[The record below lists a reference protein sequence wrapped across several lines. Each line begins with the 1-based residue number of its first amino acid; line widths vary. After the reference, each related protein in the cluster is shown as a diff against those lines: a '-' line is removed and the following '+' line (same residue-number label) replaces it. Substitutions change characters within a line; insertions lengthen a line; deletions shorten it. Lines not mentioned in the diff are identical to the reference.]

1 MSRLL
6 AVDANSL
13 THRGFHSVLRD
24 SGDVSQVE
32 VPVVVSAVA
41 TMIASTWR
49 YGPYD
54 HLVVALDHPHN
65 VRRDDYP
72 EYKGQRA
79 ATPQAVKDALAAV
92 SALFDAAGAVVL
104 QRDGAEA
111 DDILA
116 TVVDITEA
124 SALPTDVLSSDRD
137 LIALIDTH
145 TRLLRPKSSFS
156 TLGVETFAS
165 VRERYGIEPWQYTE
179 LAALR
184 GDPADGLD
192 GVRGIGEKTAAQL
205 LQRYETVLGVYDN
218 ISFVPPRIEAALR
231 RDRELVERNLMLMAP
246 RTHLG
251 ISRDDVLTTPLAQP
265 RVVDALI
272 TFGFDDA
279 ARRFARAF
287 HTPTSPPRA
296 PLPEEP

>member
-13 THRGFHSVLRD
+13 THRGFHSVLREH
-24 SGDVSQVE
+24 GDVSAVD
-32 VPVVVSAVA
+32 VTVVVSAVA

-49 YGPYD
+49 FGPYD
-54 HLVVALDHPHN
+54 HLVVAVDHPHN

-72 EYKGQRA
+72 EYKGQRV
-79 ATPQAVKDALAAV
+79 ATPQAIKDALNVV
-92 SALFDAAGAVVL
+92 SELFATAGAVVL

-124 SALPTDVLSSDRD
+124 SALSTDVLSSDRD

-156 TLGVETFAS
+156 SLGVETFAS

-218 ISFVPPRIEAALR
+218 VSYLPPRIEAALR

-246 RTHLG
+246 RMHLG
-251 ISRDDVLTTPLAQP
+251 ITTDDVLTAPLVKD
-265 RVVDALI
+265 RVLHTLA
-272 TFGFDDA
+272 TFGLDEA

-287 HTPTSPPRA
+287 ATPTSPPRA

>member
-1 MSRLL
+1 MFRLL

-24 SGDVSQVE
+24 SAKETSVDVT
-32 VPVVVSAVA
+32 VVVSAVA
-41 TMIASTWR
+41 TMLATTWR
-49 YGPYD
+49 YGPYT
-54 HLVVALDHPHN
+54 HLAIALDHPHN

-72 EYKGQRA
+72 EYKGQRV
-79 ATPQAVKDALAAV
+79 ATPQVIIDALGV
-92 SALFDAAGAVVL
+92 VNDVFTAAGAVVL

-116 TVVDITEA
+116 TVVDITQA
-124 SALPTDVLSSDRD
+124 SKRATDVLSSDRD

-145 TRLLRPKSSFS
+145 TRLLRPTNSFS
-156 TLGVETFAS
+156 SLAIETTVS
-165 VRERYGIEPWQYTE
+165 VQARYGIAPWQYTE

-205 LQRYETVLGVYDN
+205 LQRYKTVLGVYDN
-218 ISFVPPRIEAALR
+218 ISFLPPRIEAALR
-231 RDRELVERNLMLMAP
+231 RDRERVERNLMLMAP
-246 RTHLG
+246 RMHLG
-251 ISRDDVLTTPLAQP
+251 ITTADVLTNPLEP
-265 RVVDALI
+265 DRVLAALKHY
-272 TFGFDDA
+272 GLDDG

-287 HTPTSPPRA
+287 YTPSAPPRA
-296 PLPEEP
+296 PLPQEP